1 MALTYKE
8 DLNNYPKSIAAFE
21 ELNSKYPDNKY
32 KLSTYYQLYLLY
44 QKVGNTTKSNEYKE
58 KILNQYPNSEYAQ
71 LIKNPNY
78 IINKQNQLNETEQK
92 YETLY
97 NAYLS
102 QNFNQCYQLSQE
114 MIQSGLSDKLLQK
127 VEFFKAVCGGK
138 LKGLDTLEM
147 NLKKYIA
154 LYPKSELKD
163 RANELLLA
171 INKLKTQK
179 TDTTSQKEEKAAS
192 TQYTLDANAL
202 HYFIIVLPDEP
213 KMVSNVKSKIDAFNK
228 NYYSNDEFSIT
239 SNIFTQ
245 GKQIILVK
253 SFGNS
258 EKAKQYFNN
267 FVNDEEILNDFPKN
281 EFEFFIISDENYKT
295 LIKEKNLNDYKSF
308 FELNYKKNGKS

>member
-1 MALTYKE
+1 M
-8 DLNNYPKSIAAFE
+8 
-21 ELNSKYPDNKY
+21 
-32 KLSTYYQLYLLY
+32 
-44 QKVGNTTKSNEYKE
+44 
-58 KILNQYPNSEYAQ
+58 
-71 LIKNPNY
+71 
-78 IINKQNQLNETEQK
+78 
-92 YETLY
+92 
-97 NAYLS
+97 
-102 QNFNQCYQLSQE
+102 
-114 MIQSGLSDKLLQK
+114 
-127 VEFFKAVCGGK
+127 
-138 LKGLDTLEM
+138 
-147 NLKKYIA
+147 
-154 LYPKSELKD
+154 YPKSELKD

-179 TDTTSQKEEKAAS
+179 TDTTSQKEEKSAS
-192 TQYTLDANAL
+192 TPYALDANAL